1 MWLQCSNIYIMQ
13 LISLSACGENKVINL
28 EVLLYFLSI
37 FTCIHLQAH
46 NVMKCIYI
54 PICMLIML

>member
-13 LISLSACGENKVINL
+13 LIILSAYGKNKVSKL

-37 FTCIHLQAH
+37 FTCVHLQAH
-46 NVMKCIYI
+46 NIMKCIYI